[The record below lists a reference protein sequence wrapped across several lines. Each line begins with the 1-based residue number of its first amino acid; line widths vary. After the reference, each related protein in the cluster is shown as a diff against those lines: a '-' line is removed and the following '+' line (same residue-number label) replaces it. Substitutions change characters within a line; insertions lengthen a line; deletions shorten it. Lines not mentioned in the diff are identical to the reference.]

1 MFWTELIVQPMGS
14 ERVEMRKR
22 QMQVHQEAAAGVL
35 QTQHGMG
42 NTPTNASN
50 ACCFCWCCC
59 CSCSCLTVRADDDR
73 IKKNTYERRAEEITN
88 CDDSPKPIL
97 EDAMTWTM
105 SFEKLMKSSA
115 GRGCFRQFL
124 RTEFSEENM
133 MFWLACEELK
143 KETNKTVVE
152 EKVRQIYK
160 DFISIL
166 SPKEVS
172 LDSRVRDV
180 INKNMLEPTSH
191 TFEDAQQQIYTL
203 MQRDSYP
210 RYMNSTAYAELLQ
223 DLAEE
228 PPATEP

>member
-1 MFWTELIVQPMGS
+1 
-14 ERVEMRKR
+14 
-22 QMQVHQEAAAGVL
+22 QVFQHISKDWMTVVFTQAPPPPCRAHKAGCAP
-35 QTQHGMG
+35 
-42 NTPTNASN
+42 PTTFFPQFGTNNMPLYLARSL
-50 ACCFCWCCC
+50 FC
-59 CSCSCLTVRADDDR
+59 
-73 IKKNTYERRAEEITN
+73 
-88 CDDSPKPIL
+88 SPKPIL

-105 SFEKLMKSSA
+105 SFERLMKSSA

-152 EKVRQIYK
+152 EKVRQIYE

-191 TFEDAQQQIYTL
+191 TFEDAQHQIYTL

-210 RYMNSTAYAELLQ
+210 RYMNSTAYADLLQ
-223 DLAEE
+223 DLAEQ
-228 PPATEP
+228 PPVTEP

>member
-1 MFWTELIVQPMGS
+1 MGS
-14 ERVEMRKR
+14 ERLEMRKR
-22 QMQVHQEAAAGVL
+22 QMQMHQEAAASVL
-35 QTQHGMG
+35 QSQHRMG
-42 NTPTNASN
+42 NMPTNASN

-59 CSCSCLTVRADDDR
+59 CSCSCLTVMTEDER
-73 IKKNTYERRAEEITN
+73 IQRSTYERRAEGIAN
-88 CDDSPKPIL
+88 CDDSPKPTL
-97 EDAMTWTM
+97 EDATIWTM
-105 SFEKLMKSSA
+105 SFERLMKSPA

-152 EKVRQIYK
+152 EKVRQIYE

-223 DLAEE
+223 GLEE
-228 PPATEP
+228 PPPATEP

>member
-1 MFWTELIVQPMGS
+1 MGS
-14 ERVEMRKR
+14 ERLEMRKR
-22 QMQVHQEAAAGVL
+22 QMQMHQETAASVL
-35 QTQHGMG
+35 QSQHRMG
-42 NTPTNASN
+42 NMPTNTSN

-59 CSCSCLTVRADDDR
+59 CSCSCLTVMTEDER
-73 IKKNTYERRAEEITN
+73 IQRNTYERRTEGIAN
-88 CDDSPKPIL
+88 YDDSPKPTL
-97 EDAMTWTM
+97 EDATMWTM
-105 SFEKLMKSSA
+105 SFERLMKSPA

-152 EKVRQIYK
+152 EKVRQIYEG
-160 DFISIL
+160 FISIL

-210 RYMNSTAYAELLQ
+210 RYMNSTAYADLLQ
-223 DLAEE
+223 DLEE
-228 PPATEP
+228 PPPATEP